1 MMSVATDHYRWLS
14 FYPKWA
20 MRRNAFRHG
29 QATSALCSS
38 RPIYCLT
45 SVEARLPIPDPYA
58 DEILERLRNKLT
70 ARFVT
75 ICCGLTP
82 KDFHILMDDMA
93 REQIRGE
100 NARRW
105 H

>member
-1 MMSVATDHYRWLS
+1 VA
-14 FYPKWA
+14 
-20 MRRNAFRHG
+20 
-29 QATSALCSS
+29 
-38 RPIYCLT
+38 
-45 SVEARLPIPDPYA
+45 IPDPYVG
-58 DEILERLRNKLT
+58 ERFERLRNELT

-75 ICCGLTP
+75 ICSELTP
-82 KDFHILMDDMA
+82 LEFHTLMGDMA